1 MARTYD
7 IVQRETS
14 DGTRRIHV
22 AGDVDLSAHD
32 ELLQAILNALAPGV
46 RELVIDL
53 GKVTFF
59 DSGAVGVLVA
69 GHNAAKRAECR
80 YRVVDPPD
88 LVRRVLRTTGIL
100 DLLSGTTAPA
110 PAGGPGHRQ
119 SA

>member
-1 MARTYD
+1 VVMAPRAHD
-7 IVQRETS
+7 IVQRS
-14 DGTRRIHV
+14 ISAGVQRIHV

-46 RELVIDL
+46 TELIIDL
-53 GKVTFF
+53 SDVTFF

-69 GHNAAKRAECR
+69 GHNAARRAGCA
-80 YRVVDPPD
+80 YRVVEPPD

-100 DLLSGTTAPA
+100 DLL
-110 PAGGPGHRQ
+110 AGGGGGAAHQRQ